1 MPISKAS
8 SSAVAPGA
16 KGQLVVGNATNDSG
30 ILAVGA
36 NGTVLTADSAE
47 ATGVK
52 WAAAGGGSL
61 TLLSTTNIAAA
72 ASTTVT
78 SIDQT
83 YTNLIVLVE
92 GVSQTNS
99 GDGIRIAPNSVQ
111 TTYSGV
117 IASSA
122 SAPSTTTTTDIS
134 IYNGFGITSSN
145 TNNVFLCEIFNY
157 ASTTQFKPMTMVS
170 SAIASGNPQGSW
182 AAGAWRSTSAITS
195 IQLWT
200 YFSFN
205 AAGTIKIYGV
215 K

>member
-1 MPISKAS
+1 MTRARD
-8 SSAVAPGA
+8 VA
-16 KGQLVVGNATNDSG
+16 NIDG
-30 ILAVGA
+30 IL
-36 NGTVLTADSAE
+36 T
-47 ATGVK
+47 ATGDTYYASAAATPARLGIGSTGQVMTVAGGVPS
-52 WAAAGGGSL
+52 WSTPAAGGGI

-78 SIDQT
+78 GIDQT

-117 IASSA
+117 IASQATS
-122 SAPSTTTTTDIS
+122 SGVLTSTSDIS
-134 IYNGFGITSSN
+134 IFNGFGITSSN

-170 SAIASGNPQGSW
+170 SAIANSNPQGSW

-205 AAGTIKIYGV
+205 AAGTIKIFGV